1 MPFKGSLRRRI
12 RRPRSVKFKYFVK
25 EIIKELTRTANKVK
39 NSSSVVH
46 LFTCLHNNMYL
57 IYCICCEWK
66 IYGLE
71 SI

>member
-12 RRPRSVKFKYFVK
+12 RRPSSVKFKYFVK

-46 LFTCLHNNMYL
+46 LLPVCT
-57 IYCICCEWK
+57 IICI
-66 IYGLE
+66 
-71 SI
+71 